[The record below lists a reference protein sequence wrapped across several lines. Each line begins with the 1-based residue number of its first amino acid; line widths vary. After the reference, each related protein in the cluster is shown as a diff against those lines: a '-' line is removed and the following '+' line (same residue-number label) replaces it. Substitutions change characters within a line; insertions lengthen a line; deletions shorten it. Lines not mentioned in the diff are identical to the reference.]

1 MKTTNSEELDV
12 QWYGVKVLYKYLIV
26 GKPNGKPNIEKID
39 QNYEEHQIFEE
50 SILLIKAQSF
60 DQAYEIAEKKAKE
73 CEDSYTNVYDQTVNF
88 QLIES
93 LDAFLLFEEDEF
105 PSGTEVYSRFL
116 HIPKEESLANV
127 LSRYYPEVTEDETER
142 IRKNFILRNRDFN

>member
-26 GKPNGKPNIEKID
+26 GKPNIEKID

-73 CEDSYTNVYDQTVNF
+73 CEDSYTNVYDQTVKF
-88 QLIES
+88 QFIES
-93 LDAFLLFEEDEF
+93 LDAFLLCEEEEL
-105 PSGTEVYSRFL
+105 PNGTEVYSRFL
-116 HIPKEESLANV
+116 HVPKKESLANV
-127 LSRYYPEVTEDETER
+127 LSRYYPEVTEDETDL

>member
-1 MKTTNSEELDV
+1 M
-12 QWYGVKVLYKYLIV
+12 
-26 GKPNGKPNIEKID
+26 GKPNPEKID
-39 QNYEEHQIFEE
+39 ENYEEHQIFEE
-50 SILLIKAQSF
+50 SILLINAPSF

-73 CEDSYTNVYDQTVNF
+73 CEDSYTNVYDQTVKF
-88 QLIES
+88 QFIES

-142 IRKNFILRNRDFN
+142 IHKNFILRNRDFN

>member
-1 MKTTNSEELDV
+1 MKTTNSEELDA
-12 QWYGVKVLYKYLIV
+12 QWYGVKVLYKHLIV
-26 GKPNGKPNIEKID
+26 GKPNPEKID
-39 QNYEEHQIFEE
+39 ENYEEHQIFEE

-73 CEDSYTNVYDQTVNF
+73 CEDSYTNVYDQTVKF
-88 QLIES
+88 QFIES

-127 LSRYYPEVTEDETER
+127 LSRHYPEVTEDETER

>member
-12 QWYGVKVLYKYLIV
+12 QWYGIKVLYKYLIV
-26 GKPNGKPNIEKID
+26 GKPNIEKID
-39 QNYEEHQIFEE
+39 ENYEEHQIFEE

-60 DQAYEIAEKKAKE
+60 AQAYKIAEKKAKE

-93 LDAFLLFEEDEF
+93 LDAFLLCEEDEF

-127 LSRYYPEVTEDETER
+127 LSRHYPEVTEDETER
-142 IRKNFILRNRDFN
+142 IRKSFILRNRDFN

>member
-1 MKTTNSEELDV
+1 MKTTNSEELDF

-26 GKPNGKPNIEKID
+26 DKPNIEKID
-39 QNYEEHQIFEE
+39 ENYEEHQIFEE
-50 SILLIKAQSF
+50 SILLIKAPSF

-73 CEDSYTNVYDQTVNF
+73 YEDSYINVYDQTVNF

-93 LDAFLLFEEDEF
+93 LDAFLLCEEDEL

-116 HIPKEESLANV
+116 HIPKEASLANV
-127 LSRYYPEVTEDETER
+127 LSRHYPEVMENETEQ
-142 IRKNFILRNRDFN
+142 IQKNFILRNRDFN